1 MTVTLEFSD
10 AQGYADFVTLVR
22 RGRSADADAAVRL
35 VTRGA
40 VLGVWAG
47 VLPGSGLFA
56 AGAAVGHRGFA
67 LVAPVTEGCD
77 VVVSAGALTDRF
89 ARDLPGATVLSV
101 PPAAVHAPW
110 AGQLPLTGPWEW
122 VGSISESVLAARAA
136 EGIASVAQAVPD
148 AVGSAAVDAVR
159 RRIWDA
165 PLPVVLGDGYG
176 SDSGSGDRSDPADP
190 VGWSV
195 PTGAAF
201 AASVLGLLPRGS
213 RSSGVSG
220 ARGVGGGAGAG
231 EGCAGGAEIP
241 QATAQVY
248 RCGRWSR
255 IRLERGHVFA
265 RA

>member
-1 MTVTLEFSD
+1 MTVSLEFSD
-10 AQGYADFVTLVR
+10 PQGYADFVTLVR
-22 RGRSADADAAVRL
+22 RARSADPDAAVRL
-35 VTRGA
+35 ITRGS
-40 VLGVWAG
+40 VLGVWVG

-67 LVAPVTEGCD
+67 LGAPMAAGCD

-110 AGQLPLTGPWEW
+110 AGQLPLAGPWEW
-122 VGSISESVLAARAA
+122 VGTIAESVLAALAA
-136 EGIASVAQAVPD
+136 DGIAAVAQAVPE

-159 RRIWDA
+159 HRVWDA
-165 PLPVVLGDGYG
+165 PLPVVLGDG
-176 SDSGSGDRSDPADP
+176 SVSGSGDRPDPADP

-201 AASVLGLLPRGS
+201 AASVLGLLPRAS

-231 EGCAGGAEIP
+231 EGGAGGAEVVG
-241 QATAQVY
+241 ATAQVY